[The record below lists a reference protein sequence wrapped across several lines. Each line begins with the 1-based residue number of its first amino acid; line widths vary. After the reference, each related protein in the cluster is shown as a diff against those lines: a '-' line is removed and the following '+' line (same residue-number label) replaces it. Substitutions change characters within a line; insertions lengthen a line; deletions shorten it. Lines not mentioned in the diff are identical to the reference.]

1 MRYCQMKWHYVWHLM
16 IIFIL
21 SSPAMCIDSSDLK
34 IGNRIRLT
42 FPNNAQ
48 KITGSIISIEG
59 DGLKMMQ
66 DGQSHVQRVV
76 TFSDVKQIERSLG
89 TSKYIGTFTVIGGLI
104 GLSGYTLSKYK
115 EVEGQEGVPKED
127 KKYEIMDWDNKQAG
141 YFTLGGIT
149 TGFLIGLIFPG
160 KENWEKVEL
169 MQFGLDIDM
178 NLGHSGI
185 AMLELKIKF

>member
-1 MRYCQMKWHYVWHLM
+1 MKWHYVWHLM
-16 IIFIL
+16 TVFIL

-34 IGNRIRLT
+34 IGNRIRIT

-48 KITGSIISIEG
+48 KITGSIIAIEG

-66 DGQSHVQRVV
+66 DGQSHVQRMV
-76 TFSDVKQIERSLG
+76 TFSDVEQIERSLG
-89 TSKYIGTFTVIGGLI
+89 TRKYIGTCTVIGGLI
-104 GLSGYTLSKYK
+104 GLGSYTLLKYK
-115 EVEGQEGVPKED
+115 EVEGQEGVPTAD
-127 KKYEIMDWDNKQAG
+127 KKYEIMDWNNKHAA
-141 YFTLGGIT
+141 YSTLGGIT
-149 TGFLIGLIFPG
+149 LGFLTGLIFTG
-160 KENWEKVEL
+160 TENWEKVEL

>member
-1 MRYCQMKWHYVWHLM
+1 MKWHYVWHLM

-21 SSPAMCIDSSDLK
+21 SSPARCIDSSDLK
-34 IGNRIRLT
+34 IGNRIRIT

-66 DGQSHVQRVV
+66 EEQSHVQRVV
-76 TFSDVKQIERSLG
+76 TFSDVEQIERSLG
-89 TSKYIGTFTVIGGLI
+89 TRKYIGTCTVIGGLI

-115 EVEGQEGVPKED
+115 EVEGQEGVSTED
-127 KKYEIMDWDNKQAG
+127 KKYEIRDWDNKQAA

-149 TGFLIGLIFPG
+149 TGFLIGLVFTG
-160 KENWEKVEL
+160 QENWEKVEL

-178 NLGHSGI
+178 NIGHSGI
-185 AMLELKIKF
+185 AMLEFKVKF